1 MGIVGRA
8 RLWALFSQSRS
19 TFILNNFKWDGGGWG
34 GMQLERPGIWLNSP
48 LTAGESEAGG
58 GGSAQARSA
67 AGSKAGVP
75 GQPSQLWIG
84 LAVFAES

>member
-1 MGIVGRA
+1 
-8 RLWALFSQSRS
+8 
-19 TFILNNFKWDGGGWG
+19 
-34 GMQLERPGIWLNSP
+34 MQLERPGIWLNSP